1 MKKYELQP
9 TRENLIKTLCN
20 DTLNRNKDLV
30 YFYNILTNQEQSCTI
45 ALDGKWGSGKTFFVR
60 QSDIIIDACNPQSC
74 IDTELRETI
83 LTKLSLSDNNEKG
96 ENSIISVY
104 YDAWVND
111 NDTEPIFS
119 LIYEITKQI
128 CIDFSISE
136 NNLFKLAGNIL
147 SAISGYNLNE
157 ILKTLNSVDPFTLFK
172 KQKNI
177 ESDIQLFFTELLAER
192 GNRLVIFIDELDRC
206 KPSFAVHL
214 LEQLKHYISDERI
227 TYVFSVNL
235 EQLQHTIKHY
245 YGINFDSGRYLDR
258 FFDLRVSIPS
268 VDMED
273 LYNDLG
279 INDQY
284 YIDIIIR
291 RVIKILNLELREIS
305 KFYSQIRVAIKKYL
319 DGYIVI
325 DTTFADGKGRNFIFL
340 CIVPLLIGLKIVD
353 NSKYYEFI
361 SGHNSE
367 PLVRL
372 LLMEREFRP
381 FNIMKNS
388 NESFESLPA
397 CIHITIEEL
406 VNRVY
411 NAIFVHEYTSV
422 GEIITLG
429 ECQFSMESK
438 LFAIKVSSMMSN
450 FADLS

>member
-30 YFYNILTNQEQSCTI
+30 YFYKILTNQEQSCTI

-60 QSDIIIDACNPQSC
+60 QSEIIIDSCNPQSS
-74 IDTELRETI
+74 IEMELRERV
-83 LTKLSLSDNNEKG
+83 LKNLRLSDKRAAFES
-96 ENSIISVY
+96 SIISVS

-128 CIDFSISE
+128 SIDFSISE
-136 NNLFKLAGNIL
+136 NNLFKLAASIL
-147 SAISGYNLNE
+147 SAISGYNLNG
-157 ILKTLNSVDPFTLFK
+157 ILETLNSVDPFSLFK

-177 ESDIQLFFTELLAER
+177 ESDIQSFFTELLAER
-192 GNRLVIFIDELDRC
+192 GNRLVVFIDELDRC

-227 TYVFSVNL
+227 TFVFSVNL

-279 INDQY
+279 INNPY
-284 YIDIIIR
+284 YID
-291 RVIKILNLELREIS
+291 
-305 KFYSQIRVAIKKYL
+305 
-319 DGYIVI
+319 
-325 DTTFADGKGRNFIFL
+325 
-340 CIVPLLIGLKIVD
+340 C
-353 NSKYYEFI
+353 
-361 SGHNSE
+361 
-367 PLVRL
+367 VR
-372 LLMEREFRP
+372 
-381 FNIMKNS
+381 
-388 NESFESLPA
+388 
-397 CIHITIEEL
+397 
-406 VNRVY
+406 
-411 NAIFVHEYTSV
+411 
-422 GEIITLG
+422 
-429 ECQFSMESK
+429 
-438 LFAIKVSSMMSN
+438 
-450 FADLS
+450 

>member
-30 YFYNILTNQEQSCTI
+30 YFYKILTNQDQSCTI

-60 QSDIIIDACNPQSC
+60 QSEIIIDSCNPQSS
-74 IDTELRETI
+74 IDMELRERV
-83 LTKLSLSDNNEKG
+83 LTNLRLSDNKE
-96 ENSIISVY
+96 EFESSIISVY

-128 CIDFSISE
+128 SI
-136 NNLFKLAGNIL
+136 
-147 SAISGYNLNE
+147 
-157 ILKTLNSVDPFTLFK
+157 V
-172 KQKNI
+172 
-177 ESDIQLFFTELLAER
+177 
-192 GNRLVIFIDELDRC
+192 DRC

-214 LEQLKHYISDERI
+214 LEQLKHYILDERI
-227 TYVFSVNL
+227 TFVFSVNL

-279 INDQY
+279 INNQY

-291 RVIKILNLELREIS
+291 RVIKIFNLELREIS

-319 DGYIVI
+319 DGNIVI

-340 CIVPLLIGLKIVD
+340 CIVPLLIGLKIAD
-353 NSKYYEFI
+353 NTKYYEFI
-361 SGHNSE
+361 SGQNSE

-372 LLMEREFRP
+372 LSMERDFRP
-381 FNIMKNS
+381 FDIMKNS
-388 NESFESLPA
+388 NESFEILPES
-397 CIHITIEEL
+397 IHITTEEL

-411 NAIFVHEYTSV
+411 DAIFVHAYTSV
-422 GEIITLG
+422 GDVITLG

-450 FADLS
+450 FTDLS